1 MANYL
6 FYAGKQ
12 NLMRADQQNVII
24 AAGASQ
30 AAAQAVAEQLLG
42 AQPGA
47 LAGWSAVSLAADVAP
62 CVIETN
68 HAPTGSNKSG
78 QSTWAVLTRGGSW
91 LLG

>member
-6 FYAGKQ
+6 FYAGAES
-12 NLMRADQQNVII
+12 LRRADQQNVVI
-24 AAGASQ
+24 AAGASA

-42 AQPGA
+42 EQPGA
-47 LAGWSAVSLAADVAP
+47 LAKWTVQSLAADVVP

-78 QSTWAVLTRGGSW
+78 QLTWPVLTRGGSW

>member
-6 FYAGKQ
+6 SYAGAPH
-12 NLMRADQQNVII
+12 LRRADQQNVVI

-47 LAGWSAVSLAADVAP
+47 LAAWTAVSLAADAAP
-62 CVIETN
+62 CVIETC
-68 HAPTGSNKSG
+68 HAPTGSNRSG
-78 QSTWAVLTRGGSW
+78 QSTWPTLTSGGNW
-91 LLG
+91 LIG